1 MQGSITEIIRV
12 CVGSFLV
19 IYGYIMSIIERYLGM
34 PFFGS
39 KYQPKGV
46 INGFVATLAGAFF
59 ISINGQIFFLLGLP
73 LIIINGLIQKI
84 IHERLKK
91 KAKHFIGKEG
101 KAITDIKRKCKGFVD
116 FNGERAKVFPE
127 EEDIQVGEMVYV
139 SDVDGSMIMVKKLK

>member
-1 MQGSITEIIRV
+1 MPESTMEMLRV
-12 CVGSFLV
+12 CVGIFFV
-19 IYGYIMSIIERYLGM
+19 IYGYVMSIVERYLGM

-39 KYQPKGV
+39 KYQARGV

-59 ISINGQIFFLLGLP
+59 ISINGQIFFLVGLP
-73 LIIINGLIQKI
+73 LIIINGLLQKI
-84 IHERLKK
+84 IHEHLKK

-101 KAITDIKRKCKGFVD
+101 KAATDMKRKCKGFVD

-139 SDVDGSMIMVKKLK
+139 SDVEGNIIKVKKLK

>member
-39 KYQPKGV
+39 RYQPKGV
-46 INGFVATLAGAFF
+46 INGFVATLAGAVLM
-59 ISINGQIFFLLGLP
+59 SITVQRFFLIGLP
-73 LIIINGLIQKI
+73 LIVINGLLQKI

-101 KAITDIKRKCKGFVD
+101 KATTDMKRKCKGFVD

-139 SDVDGSMIMVKKLK
+139 SDVDGNMIMVRKLK

>member
-1 MQGSITEIIRV
+1 MTKTPFQGVILRPLSLIRLSHIENEIGMKINKIKFKYIIR
-12 CVGSFLV
+12 
-19 IYGYIMSIIERYLGM
+19 
-34 PFFGS
+34 
-39 KYQPKGV
+39 GV
-46 INGFVATLAGAFF
+46 INGFVNTIVGAVLM
-59 ISINGQIFFLLGLP
+59 SVNVQIFFLVGLP
-73 LIIINGLIQKI
+73 LIVINGLIQKI

>member
-46 INGFVATLAGAFF
+46 INGFVATLAGAVLM
-59 ISINGQIFFLLGLP
+59 SITVQRFFLIGLP
-73 LIIINGLIQKI
+73 LIVINGLLQKI
-84 IHERLKK
+84 IHEHLKK
-91 KAKHFIGKEG
+91 ESKTFYRKRGKSYNRYE
-101 KAITDIKRKCKGFVD
+101 
-116 FNGERAKVFPE
+116 EKVQGICRF
-127 EEDIQVGEMVYV
+127 
-139 SDVDGSMIMVKKLK
+139 